1 MRKTVFIVVSIVIS
15 AVFLWL
21 ALRDVPLDQVF
32 AAIGRANGGWIALS
46 FASVTLALFLRGVR
60 WKILV
65 GGRLTLMQCA
75 HIFNV
80 GMFVNLLPLRAGEVV
95 RVIIAAR
102 YNLPVLTAG
111 ASIIVERL
119 LDVVMVV
126 VVLAVGLARAPFV
139 PAEIGRTAIVFSA
152 VAIVGFIA
160 LVIFA
165 RFPALPHRVAAWLER
180 RVPALQRLHLA
191 RRVDETLA
199 GLAALTHL
207 RVAAG
212 AIFWTLIGWV
222 ISLGTFIMLLLAF
235 DVPRTAPDVDL
246 LGLGCLGLALAALGV
261 ALPVTVAGI
270 GPYQGGARVA
280 GELMRLDAVVSAGV
294 GILFHG
300 VTVINYAL
308 WGVIGLVALGVSF
321 GDLVSAQRGASESAP
336 AATP

>member
-1 MRKTVFIVVSIVIS
+1 MRKTLVIVASIVVS

-32 AAIGRANGGWIALS
+32 AAIGSANGGWIALS

-60 WKILV
+60 WKVLL
-65 GGRLTLMQCA
+65 GDRLTLMQCA

-95 RVIIAAR
+95 RVIVAAR
-102 YNLPVLTAG
+102 CGVPVLTAG

-126 VVLAVGLARAPFV
+126 IVLAIGLSRAPFI
-139 PAEIGRTAIVFSA
+139 PAEIGRTAIVFSGVA
-152 VAIVGFIA
+152 VVGFA
-160 LVIFA
+160 AVVVFA
-165 RFPALPHRVAAWLER
+165 RFPALAHRVAAWPEAR
-180 RVPALQRLHLA
+180 IPALHRLHLA
-191 RRVDETLA
+191 QRVEETLA
-199 GLAALTHL
+199 GLSALTHL

-222 ISLGTFIMLLLAF
+222 ISLGTFVMLLLAF
-235 DVPRTAPDVDL
+235 DVPRIAPDVDL
-246 LGLGCLGLALAALGV
+246 LGLGCLGLSLASLGV

-270 GPYQGGARVA
+270 GPFQGGARVA
-280 GELMRLDAVVSAGV
+280 GDLMGLDAVISAGV

-300 VTVINYAL
+300 VTVINYAM

-321 GDLVSAQRGASESAP
+321 GDLMKAQCGTEETASAAP
-336 AATP
+336 